1 MPLEPKNVVLIGAG
15 HMAYHLGN
23 ALKRSNNKLLKVINR
38 SKKNGERLAFELG
51 CQFSTDFNSIS
62 EETDVVIIAVK
73 DDAVNLVAGQIDCP
87 ETIVA
92 HTSGSIP
99 MSALEN
105 SSDKIGVF
113 YPLQTM
119 HREVEVNMK
128 EVPFCIEG
136 NSKWNEGVLLEL
148 ARSLSENVQVLNSE
162 QRKVSHIAA
171 VFACNFTNHF
181 YALSEE
187 ILEKNGM
194 SLDILKPL
202 IKKTAANILTDHPK
216 ALQTGPAKRNDTKV
230 MQEHLELLSPDLKKL
245 YQDVSENIIKMHK
258 K

>member
-1 MPLEPKNVVLIGAG
+1 MDYNFCLFIIHLITSVVTV
-15 HMAYHLGN
+15 
-23 ALKRSNNKLLKVINR
+23 LKC
-38 SKKNGERLAFELG
+38 GDHE
-51 CQFSTDFNSIS
+51 Q
-62 EETDVVIIAVK
+62 TDVVIIAVK
-73 DDAVNLVAGQIDCP
+73 DDAVAEVANQILCNGI
-87 ETIVA
+87 IVA

-119 HREVEVNMK
+119 HKGADVDMS

-148 ARSLSENVQVLNSE
+148 ARSLSDNVQVLNSE
-162 QRKVSHIAA
+162 QRKVSHVAA

-187 ILEKNGM
+187 ILEQNGM
-194 SLDILKPL
+194 SLDILIPL
-202 IKKTAANILTDHPK
+202 IKKTASNIITNHPK
-216 ALQTGPAKRNDTKV
+216 SLQTGPAKRNDKKV
-230 MQEHLELLSPDLKKL
+230 MEEHMEMLSPELKKL
-245 YQDVSENIIKMHK
+245 YADISESIIKVHQASTDDGV
-258 K
+258 

>member
-1 MPLEPKNVVLIGAG
+1 MDFYGFCF
-15 HMAYHLGN
+15 Y
-23 ALKRSNNKLLKVINR
+23 
-38 SKKNGERLAFELG
+38 ELFMM
-51 CQFSTDFNSIS
+51 C
-62 EETDVVIIAVK
+62 
-73 DDAVNLVAGQIDCP
+73 
-87 ETIVA
+87 
-92 HTSGSIP
+92 
-99 MSALEN
+99 
-105 SSDKIGVF
+105 

-148 ARSLSENVQVLNSE
+148 ARSLSENVQILNSE
-162 QRKVSHIAA
+162 QRKISHIAA

-230 MQEHLELLSPDLKKL
+230 MQEHLELLSPELKKL
-245 YQDVSENIIKMHK
+245 YQDVSESIIQTHK